1 MQSLFSELPHSA
13 THADT
18 FKRGGERERA
28 KNRESERAGE
38 RMRASQRERAI
49 SETNE

>member
-18 FKRGGERERA
+18 FERGGEREREQRTERV
-28 KNRESERAGE
+28 REPEREVSA
-38 RMRASQRERAI
+38 REQ
-49 SETNE
+49 

>member
-18 FKRGGERERA
+18 FERGGERERA

-38 RMRASQRERAI
+38 RSQRERAI